1 MDSLIG
7 AAPASLIKDSD
18 TARFVPDVIE
28 ASQKAVVLVDFW
40 ATWCG
45 PCKTLGPLLEKVVKE
60 MRGAVLLVKIDVDKN
75 PELAAQL
82 RVQSVPTVYAF
93 KNGRPVDAF
102 AGALPESQIR
112 SFIKKL
118 TAGSGT
124 ASLSDMITQA
134 QSLLDTGHPEE
145 AAALFQDILS
155 EDPSQVLAVAGL
167 LRCLLALGEDEQA
180 QQFLARIPADMV
192 EHDAIRAVR
201 TALDLRH
208 AAPAD
213 NAEVAALRQSVMRDP
228 DNHAARFDLAVALYA
243 AAQEDAAVE
252 ELLELFRRDRTWN
265 DGAAK
270 AQLLKIFEALGFNH
284 PVAAKGRRQL
294 SSLMFA

>member
-1 MDSLIG
+1 MDQLIG
-7 AAPASLIKDSD
+7 AASASLIKDSD

-75 PELAAQL
+75 PELSAQL

-102 AGALPESQIR
+102 SGALPESQIR

-134 QSLLDTGHPEE
+134 QGLLDTGHPEE

-180 QQFLARIPADMV
+180 QQFLARIPADMAD
-192 EHDAIRAVR
+192 HDAIRAVR

-213 NAEVAALRQSVMRDP
+213 NAEVAALRQSVMSDP
-228 DNHAARFDLAVALYA
+228 DDHAARFDLAVALYA

-284 PVAAKGRRQL
+284 PVAVKGRRQL

>member
-1 MDSLIG
+1 MDQLIG
-7 AAPASLIKDSD
+7 AASASLIKDSD

-75 PELAAQL
+75 PELSAQL

-102 AGALPESQIR
+102 SGALPESQIR

-134 QSLLDTGHPEE
+134 QGLLDTGHPEE

-180 QQFLARIPADMV
+180 QQFLARIPADMAD
-192 EHDAIRAVR
+192 HDAIRAVR

-213 NAEVAALRQSVMRDP
+213 NAEVAALRQSVMSDP

-284 PVAAKGRRQL
+284 PAAVKGRRQL

>member
-1 MDSLIG
+1 MDQLIG
-7 AAPASLIKDSD
+7 AASASLIKDSD

-75 PELAAQL
+75 PELSAQL

-102 AGALPESQIR
+102 SGALPESQIR

-134 QSLLDTGHPEE
+134 QGLLDTGHPEE

-180 QQFLARIPADMV
+180 QQFLARIPADMAD
-192 EHDAIRAVR
+192 HDAIRAVR

-213 NAEVAALRQSVMRDP
+213 NAEVAALRQSVMSDP

-284 PVAAKGRRQL
+284 PVAVKGRRQL